1 MIIRWISLVPSK
13 IVKILAVRAVS
24 TGQRPPGPRVPS
36 RYVAKSLIDRVEHCD
51 GQLITPSK
59 ALSLTR

>member
-1 MIIRWISLVPSK
+1 MSEASGAAPARRLVEDRRDC
-13 IVKILAVRAVS
+13 VFRGQVR
-24 TGQRPPGPRVPS
+24 S

-51 GQLITPSK
+51 CQIITPSK